1 MANRKPTPLPLRSLR
16 AFLMIV
22 VSLVTYAVLAMP
34 LGLRPAELPLRAGDV
49 APRDIQAPRDLEY
62 VSQVRTEEAR
72 NAAEKAVQPVYT
84 PPDPAIARQQI
95 DRLDAALQTISG
107 IRLDPTLTPDQKQSE
122 LAALD
127 DISFKPESIQQILS
141 LPDSRWVLT
150 GQESLRVLE
159 EVMRAPV
166 RMDTLEAVKEDVPA
180 RVSLTLSE
188 QSTAL
193 VTELVDSFVIPNSQ
207 YSQDLTTAAQQSA
220 RQAVAPVVQSYK
232 TGETIVS
239 GGDLITPAEMEALQ
253 QFGLIRS
260 SQPVES
266 YLGAGALTILSAVFV
281 GLYFYRRQ
289 DIWFLSDSRSL
300 LVLSLIFLAF
310 LIGAR
315 LVIPNRTVVP
325 YLYPLPAIGLL
336 LNTLFGM
343 EAGIVISFVTCL
355 LAAYGL
361 PNTLDLTPYYLL
373 ATLCG
378 VLTLGPARRFW
389 AFFRAGFAVAG
400 AGMAMILA
408 YRLPSDAWDLRGLL
422 ELMLAALTNGV
433 ASASVALLLQYSLAQ
448 FLGLITPLQ
457 LLEISRPDFPLL
469 QMFLRNAPGT
479 YQHSLQVANLAEQ
492 AAEKIG
498 ADPLLT
504 RVGSI
509 FHDIGKAA
517 HASFFIENQAPG
529 NLNTHVDIN
538 PEEAAATIIRHIHDG
553 VALARKHRL
562 PRRIEDFILEHH
574 GTMLT
579 RYQYNQALQKAGG
592 DAGKVDVRKFRYPG
606 PRPRSRET
614 AILMLADAAEARAR
628 AEGPEGEA
636 ELGEIVRSII
646 ERCEKESQLDDTQLT
661 LHDLNL
667 ITESFVTTLRGSYHP
682 RIQYPAAEP
691 PAPGGAHPEP
701 LEEENK

>member
-1 MANRKPTPLPLRSLR
+1 MANRQPTPLPLRTLR

-22 VSLVTYAVLAMP
+22 VSLVTYAVLVMP
-34 LGLRPAELPLRAGDV
+34 LGLRPAALPLRVGDV

-62 VSQVRTEEAR
+62 VSQVRTDEAR
-72 NAAEKAVQPVYT
+72 DAAEKAVQPVYT
-84 PPDPAIARQQI
+84 PPDPVIARQQI
-95 DRLDAALQTISG
+95 DRLDATLQTISSV
-107 IRLDPTLTPDQKQSE
+107 RLDLTIPLDQKQAE
-122 LAALD
+122 LASLND
-127 DISFKPESIQQILS
+127 VKLKPEDIQQILS
-141 LPDSRWVLT
+141 LPDSRWGLIQ
-150 GQESLRVLE
+150 QESLRVLE

-166 RMDTLEAVKEDVPA
+166 RLDTLEAVKEDVPSH
-180 RVSLTLSE
+180 VSLTLTE
-188 QSTAL
+188 QNTAL
-193 VTELVDSFVIPNSQ
+193 VTELVDSFVVPNSQ

-220 RQAVAPVVQSYK
+220 RQAVVPVVQSYK
-232 TGETIVS
+232 AGETIVS
-239 GGDLITPAEMEALQ
+239 GGDLITPAQMEALQ
-253 QFGLIRS
+253 QFDLIRS
-260 SQPVES
+260 NQPVES
-266 YLGAGALTILSAVFV
+266 YLGAGALTVLAAVFV

-289 DIWFLSDSRSL
+289 DIPFLSDSRSL
-300 LVLSLIFLAF
+300 LVSSLIFLVF

-343 EAGIVISFVTCL
+343 EAGIVISFVACV

-373 ATLCG
+373 STLCG
-378 VLTLGPARRFW
+378 VLALGPARRFW

-408 YRLPSDAWDLRGLL
+408 YRLPSDTWDLRGLL
-422 ELMLAALTNGV
+422 ELMLAALTSGL
-433 ASASVALLLQYSLAQ
+433 ASASIALLLQYSLAQ
-448 FLGLITPLQ
+448 FLSLTTPLQ

-469 QMFLRNAPGT
+469 QMFLRKAPGT

-509 FHDIGKAA
+509 FHDVGKAA
-517 HASFFIENQAPG
+517 NASFFIENQAPG
-529 NLNTHVDIN
+529 NLNTHIDIS

-579 RYQYNQALQKAGG
+579 RYQYNQALERAVG
-592 DAGKVDVRKFRYPG
+592 DASKVDIRKFRYPG

-628 AEGPEGEA
+628 AEGPEGEG
-636 ELGEIVRSII
+636 ELDEVVRSVI

-661 LHDLNL
+661 LRDLNL

-691 PAPGGAHPEP
+691 PNQAGTPEELP
-701 LEEENK
+701 MEKDR

>member
-1 MANRKPTPLPLRSLR
+1 
-16 AFLMIV
+16 MIA
-22 VSLVTYAVLAMP
+22 VSLVTYVALVMP
-34 LGLRPAELPLRAGDV
+34 LGLRPAELPLQVGDV

-62 VSQVRTEEAR
+62 VSQVRTDEAR
-72 NAAEKAVQPVYT
+72 DAAEKAVQPVYT
-84 PPDPAIARQQI
+84 PPDPVIARQQI
-95 DRLDAALQTISG
+95 DRLDATLQTISG
-107 IRLDPTLTPDQKQSE
+107 ARLDPTATPDQKQAE
-122 LAALD
+122 LASLND
-127 DISFKPESIQQILS
+127 VKLKPEDIQQILS
-141 LPDSRWVLT
+141 LPDSRWSLIQ
-150 GQESLRVLE
+150 QESLRVLE

-166 RMDTLEAVKEDVPA
+166 RLDTLEAVKEDVSS

-188 QSTAL
+188 QNTAL
-193 VTELVDSFVIPNSQ
+193 VAELVDSFVVPNSQ

-220 RQAVAPVVQSYK
+220 RQAVVPVVQSYK
-232 TGETIVS
+232 AGETIVS
-239 GGDLITPAEMEALQ
+239 GGDLIMPAQMEALQ
-253 QFGLIRS
+253 QFDLIRS

-266 YLGAGALTILSAVFV
+266 YLGAGALTVLAAVFV

-289 DIWFLSDSRSL
+289 DIPFLSDSRSL
-300 LVLSLIFLAF
+300 LVSSLIFLAI

-343 EAGIVISFVTCL
+343 EAGIVISFVACV

-373 ATLCG
+373 SSLCG
-378 VLTLGPARRFW
+378 ILALGPARRFW

-408 YRLPSDAWDLRGLL
+408 YRLPSDTWDLRGLL
-422 ELMLAALTNGV
+422 ELMLAALTSGL
-433 ASASVALLLQYSLAQ
+433 ASASIALLLQYSLAQ
-448 FLGLITPLQ
+448 FLGLTTPLQ

-469 QMFLRNAPGT
+469 QMFLRKAPGT

-509 FHDIGKAA
+509 FHDVGKAA
-517 HASFFIENQAPG
+517 NASFFIENQAPG
-529 NLNTHVDIN
+529 NLNTHIDIS
-538 PEEAAATIIRHIHDG
+538 PEEAAATIIHHIHDG

-579 RYQYNQALQKAGG
+579 RYQYNQALERAGG
-592 DAGKVDVRKFRYPG
+592 DASKVDIRKFRYPG

-628 AEGPEGEA
+628 AEGPEGEG
-636 ELGEIVRSII
+636 ELDEVVRSVI

-661 LHDLNL
+661 LHDLNR
-667 ITESFVTTLRGSYHP
+667 ISESFVTTLRGSYHP

-691 PAPGGAHPEP
+691 PDQAGASRGPTKE
-701 LEEENK
+701 KDS